1 LKVINNDI
9 DHVPIWGGAEY
20 SVVRVHDSIYDQLA
34 QSGHEQRLN
43 DLDLFSDL
51 KISTIRYPLL
61 WEKYAQDEKHF
72 FKLHDQR
79 LDRLQQL
86 GIKPIAGL
94 LHHGSGPFFTD
105 LYDLDFP
112 KYLSEFAYKVAE
124 RYPWI
129 DLYTPVNEPLT
140 TARFSGL
147 YGVWYPHKNDD
158 YSFARILLN
167 ELKGVV
173 LSMKA
178 VRSINAEAKL
188 VQTEDICKVHS
199 TNSLKY
205 QADFE
210 NHRRWLTYD
219 ILLGRLNARH
229 PLWSYFMESGI
240 PAQDL
245 EFFIKNKLIPGIC
258 GFNYYVTSERYL
270 DHRRSLYPSCFHG
283 GNGRQTYADVEAV
296 RANIPQALNP
306 GELLREAWNRYHLP
320 LALTE
325 VHMACTREEQLRW
338 FHEVYQT
345 ATTLKKEG
353 IDFRALTAWSFL
365 GSFDWNSLL
374 CVKNNHYESGVY
386 DIRSGSPRP
395 TALAQMIKTINSG
408 KNYSNIL
415 LDLPGWWKRKDRHI
429 FKSVNEKIF
438 IADEGAPVES
448 ILPPL
453 LIIGATGSLGSA
465 FARICKSRGITYYLS
480 ERGELDIASPEAV
493 EKILDKKKPW
503 AVINAAGFTRIDE
516 AEKSPL
522 ACFREN
528 TTGPV
533 LLAEVC
539 KAMGIKFVT
548 FSTDQVFNGEKR
560 KPYSVSD
567 QTGPL
572 NQYGLSKKIA
582 EERIGIVNPDTLIIR
597 SGVFFNPWHRHDPL
611 SKILYSGMSSSLHH
625 YNLPSD
631 IVMSPAYIPDLVNTV
646 LDLLIDGE
654 TGIWHLSNQQEI
666 TYYELARLALE
677 IAGLDKKLIAAVPSS
692 SLDYT
697 ALRPSY
703 SVLESS
709 AGITLPLLTNAL
721 TNFVAELFNEP
732 TLQLMNQSSL

>member
-1 LKVINNDI
+1 MKVITKDI
-9 DHVPIWGGAEY
+9 INVPIWGGAEY

-34 QSGHEQRLN
+34 QSGHEERLN
-43 DLDLFSDL
+43 DLDLFADL
-51 KISTIRYPLL
+51 KIRTIRYPLL
-61 WEKYAQDEKHF
+61 WEKYSQDEKLF

-86 GIKPIAGL
+86 DIKPIAGL

-112 KYLSEFAYKVAE
+112 KYLAEFAYKIAE

-147 YGVWYPHKNDD
+147 YGVWFPHKSDD

-173 LSMKA
+173 LAMQA
-178 VRSINAEAKL
+178 VNSINVNAKL
-188 VQTEDICKVHS
+188 VQTEDICKIYS
-199 TNSLKY
+199 TTSLKY

-210 NHRRWLTYD
+210 NERRWLTYD
-219 ILLGRLNARH
+219 LLLGKLDENH
-229 PLWSYFMESGI
+229 PLWSYFINAGI
-240 PAQDL
+240 KTEEL
-245 EFFIKNKLIPGIC
+245 EFFLKNTLTPGIC

-270 DHRRSLYPSCFHG
+270 DDRSSLYPAHFHG
-283 GNGRQTYADVEAV
+283 GNGRQKYADVEAV

-306 GELLREAWNRYHLP
+306 GELLREAWNRYQLP
-320 LALTE
+320 IALTE

-345 ATTLKKEG
+345 ATTLKREG
-353 IDFRALTAWSFL
+353 VDFRGLTAWSFL

-386 DIRSGSPRP
+386 DIRSGKPRP
-395 TALAQMIKTINSG
+395 TALAGMIKTINSG
-408 KNYSNIL
+408 KDYSNGL
-415 LDLPGWWKRKDRHI
+415 LNLPGWWKRGDRHI
-429 FKSVNEKIF
+429 FKSEFEKNLIVNTDAN
-438 IADEGAPVES
+438 IAES
-448 ILPPL
+448 VPPL

-465 FARICKSRGITYYLS
+465 FARICKFRGIAYHLS
-480 ERGELDIASPEAV
+480 ERGELDIASKDGI
-493 EKILDKKKPW
+493 EKILAKKKPW
-503 AVINAAGFTRIDE
+503 AVINAAGYTRIDD

-522 ACFREN
+522 LCIREN

-533 LLAEVC
+533 MLAEVC
-539 KAMGIKFVT
+539 KSMGIKFVT

-560 KPYSVSD
+560 RPYLVND
-567 QTGPL
+567 QTEPL
-572 NQYGLSKKIA
+572 NLYGLSKKMA
-582 EERIGIVNPDTLIIR
+582 EEQIGKVNPDSLIIR
-597 SGVFFNPWHRHDPL
+597 SSCFFNPWHRHDPL
-611 SKILYSGMSSSLHH
+611 SKILYAGMSANRHF
-625 YNLPSD
+625 NLPSD
-631 IVMSPAYIPDLVNTV
+631 IVMSPAYIPDIVNTA

-654 TGIWHLSNQQEI
+654 SGIWHLSNQQEV
-666 TYYELARLALE
+666 TYYQFARLALE
-677 IAGLDKKLIAAVPSS
+677 IAGLNENIISAVPSS
-692 SLDYT
+692 SLEYT

-709 AGITLPLLTNAL
+709 AGITLPLLTSAL
-721 TNFVAELFNEP
+721 TNFVSEFYKEP